1 MKAWLALLAH
11 ELRNSRSSLLAAAFL
26 QLLILW
32 LVHRWANTSAEATRP
47 AAIAIE
53 VLTSLWTL
61 HLAADSF
68 AGDLA
73 SGRLGSR
80 ALLPISAG
88 HLWSAKL
95 ACLALSIAM
104 LAGFAIACE
113 CGVQAWLGGTS
124 AIGSFLIEFQSI
136 SAWIMRLALI
146 AAVGML
152 SSLLVTNALT
162 ALLLSGLSLLLLWG
176 LQRALVDAGDL
187 VGKRW
192 DRAEWTGFGLVVAAA
207 LLALGLWA
215 FARGQRRLG
224 AASVRGRTV
233 LIGVLLAMTALGGSA
248 AAAAWRYGAYGLHD
262 RNLQSLA
269 AIASPDG
276 RFFAFETQFSFSH
289 DSSPA
294 PLSSVW
300 VMDVE
305 RAKARL
311 IAWPG
316 RLLPNDFGG
325 FLEPWSNERGL
336 QVTKYELYD
345 RFEVDER
352 LRLDV
357 EDGELRERSVLEPEH
372 ATSPHLPDWAQWT
385 HGKSAEPDSFVLR
398 VRWKGTELERVFRG
412 DWRSSS
418 LVRGVVLSPTPGRA
432 LARRDRRLVL
442 VDFER
447 EQEQVLIEALAE
459 HSLLP
464 SPDARAV
471 LVRTETHTH
480 VLSTVDGS
488 PLHAPWSRE
497 EWTAEWIHGDEVS
510 HELLLRPHRTTMPS
524 RVVDLEQAREFEL
537 WVSCGYVTRL
547 ADRGYVLCD
556 EHDSLIWIDRDGEPV
571 KTLLDRSRR

>member
-11 ELRNSRSSLLAAAFL
+11 EFRNSRSSLLAAAVL

-32 LVHRWANTSAEATRP
+32 LVHRWANTSAEAVRP

-68 AGDLA
+68 AVDLA

-80 ALLPISAG
+80 ALLPVSSS

-104 LAGFAIACE
+104 LAGFAITCE

-124 AIGSFLIEFQSI
+124 AIGTFLIEFQSI
-136 SAWIMRLALI
+136 SAWLMRLALI
-146 AAVGML
+146 AALGML
-152 SSLLVTNALT
+152 SSLLVTNSLT
-162 ALLLSGLSLLLLWG
+162 ALLLSGLNLLLLWG
-176 LQRALVDAGDL
+176 LQRALVDAGTL
-187 VGKRW
+187 IGKRW
-192 DRAEWTGFGLVVAAA
+192 DRAEWIGFGFAVAVW

-224 AASVRGRTV
+224 ATSVRGRTV
-233 LIGVLLAMTALGGSA
+233 VVGVLLAMAALGGSA
-248 AAAAWRYGAYGLHD
+248 AAAAWNYGVRGLHD
-262 RNLQSLA
+262 RNLHVMA
-269 AIASPDG
+269 AVASPDG
-276 RFFAFETQFSFSH
+276 RFIAFETQFSLPH
-289 DSSPA
+289 DSRPG
-294 PLSSVW
+294 PPSSVW

-305 RAKARL
+305 RAKPRL

-325 FLEPWSNERGL
+325 FVEPWSSERGL
-336 QVTKYELYD
+336 QVTQFELLD
-345 RFEVDER
+345 NFEVDEQ
-352 LRLDV
+352 LRLDALN
-357 EDGELRERSVLEPEH
+357 GELRESSVVEQQR
-372 ATSPHLPDWAQWT
+372 ASSPHSPDWAQWT
-385 HGKSAEPDSFVLR
+385 HGRSAASDSFVLR
-398 VRWKGTELERVFRG
+398 VRWKGTEFERVFRG
-412 DWRSSS
+412 DWRHSS

-432 LARRDRRLVL
+432 LARRDSRLVL

-447 EQEQVLIEALAE
+447 DQDQVLIEALTE

-464 SPDARAV
+464 SPDAMAV

-497 EWTAEWIHGDEVS
+497 EWTAEWIHGDELS
-510 HELLLRPHRTTMPS
+510 HELLLRPHRTTIPD
-524 RVVDLEQAREFEL
+524 RVVELEQGREFEL
-537 WVSCGYVTRL
+537 RVSCGFVTRL
-547 ADRGYVLCD
+547 ADRGYILCD
-556 EHDSLIWIDRDGEPV
+556 EHDSLIWIGRDGKPL
-571 KTLLDRSRR
+571 KTLLDRSSR